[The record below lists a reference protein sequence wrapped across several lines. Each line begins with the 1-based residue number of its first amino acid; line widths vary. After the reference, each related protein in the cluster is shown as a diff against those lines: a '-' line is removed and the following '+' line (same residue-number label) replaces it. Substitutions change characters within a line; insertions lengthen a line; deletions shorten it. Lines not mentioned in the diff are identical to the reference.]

1 MISAHAD
8 LEQDLLA
15 VCRRFRDRSQY
26 LEVRVEE
33 AASTDFAFQGHE
45 LETLN
50 RREERGGDV
59 RALVDG
65 AWGFTSFNRLD
76 QLDEMAAAAVDQAKL
91 AGGGPVKLAPA
102 DPVQDRVL
110 LPESAQAEEQTLAEK
125 VARLRALNELIL
137 GFGAPIT
144 TSTAYYADRRAR
156 IWLGTSEGT
165 AIHQERLDVTAAL
178 VATAAAEGRVQSR
191 SFSTGSSADASLPEL
206 DEEQAVSVCR
216 ECAGLFRAPKP
227 KAGDYLVVVDPRL
240 AGVFAHE
247 AIGHLSEADHLHE
260 NPQLRQVMTLG
271 AELGVPE
278 LEIYDTGLV
287 AGSRGA
293 LRYDEEGV
301 AAGRTDL
308 IKGGRVVGRLHSRE
322 TAGAMGELPT
332 GNARAISYRYPP
344 IVRMRTTV
352 IGPGR
357 ATRAEIFRG
366 IDRGLYC
373 VGSMGGQ
380 TNGEMFTFS
389 AALAY
394 LIENGEPGELVR
406 DVTLTGNT
414 FTTLKNIEAIEDTV
428 LIEESGGGCGKAGQ
442 GPLPVGDGGPHLRVR
457 GVRIGG
463 D

>member
-110 LPESAQAEEQTLAEK
+110 LPESAQAEEQTLADK

-227 KAGDYLVVVDPRL
+227 KAGDYLVV
-240 AGVFAHE
+240 G
-247 AIGHLSEADHLHE
+247 LSGNDLLPNFADH
-260 NPQLRQVMTLG
+260 P
-271 AELGVPE
+271 
-278 LEIYDTGLV
+278 
-287 AGSRGA
+287 
-293 LRYDEEGV
+293 
-301 AAGRTDL
+301 
-308 IKGGRVVGRLHSRE
+308 GRLQ
-322 TAGAMGELPT
+322 MGQ
-332 GNARAISYRYPP
+332 
-344 IVRMRTTV
+344 
-352 IGPGR
+352 PGQV
-357 ATRAEIFRG
+357 
-366 IDRGLYC
+366 DRGLR
-373 VGSMGGQ
+373 VSGPLQ
-380 TNGEMFTFS
+380 H
-389 AALAY
+389 AA
-394 LIENGEPGELVR
+394 
-406 DVTLTGNT
+406 
-414 FTTLKNIEAIEDTV
+414 V
-428 LIEESGGGCGKAGQ
+428 LRSKREHVPRHPQVLGPGGGVARRA
-442 GPLPVGDGGPHLRVR
+442 PL
-457 GVRIGG
+457 
-463 D
+463 